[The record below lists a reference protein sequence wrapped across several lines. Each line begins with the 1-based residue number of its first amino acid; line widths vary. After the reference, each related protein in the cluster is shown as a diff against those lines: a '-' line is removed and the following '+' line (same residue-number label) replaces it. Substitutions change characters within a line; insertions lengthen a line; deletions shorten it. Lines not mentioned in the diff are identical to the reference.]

1 MIQLTYEPAFDP
13 LHAMYRALRL
23 RDGMDKT
30 LRVPRDLFRILD
42 FYLLFPEGLRD
53 VRFRQEHRRLKT
65 RALETKRA
73 PAYGPRPEDA
83 VLFER
88 MRPFQEAALDTLA
101 LRGFFAAPA
110 LTDGW
115 VEPGVGVLPPQLAE
129 KIRQA
134 NAEEAALIEA
144 LGAFAAGYP
153 LEGAGGLKDRTGLL
167 EHRYDAV

>member
-13 LHAMYRALRL
+13 LHAMYRALRI
-23 RDGMDKT
+23 RDDVTAG

-42 FYLLFPEGLRD
+42 FYLLFPESLKG
-53 VRFRQEHRRLKT
+53 VRFRQEHRGLKT
-65 RALETKRA
+65 RAMATKRA

-101 LRGFFAAPA
+101 LQQFFVSEA
-110 LTDGW
+110 LADGW
-115 VEPGVGVLPPQLAE
+115 VEPGRESVPPQLKE
-129 KIRQA
+129 RIRHI

-144 LGAFAAGYP
+144 LRAIAADYP